1 MKRLTVYVDGSYNK
15 DTKAYGYGMVII
27 TDTDTLSKNGCGVDI
42 EGVWNIAG
50 EVTGAVKAI
59 EYALENGYDELTI
72 CHDYEG
78 IQKWADGEWKAKK
91 KISSDYVKCVNN
103 ARQSGLI
110 INFRWVKGHSGDP
123 YNEQAD
129 RLAKQAIIITDRKE
143 LSNSRGFVLGRSGEG
158 HGFTVDLEVQE
169 AKENLEKKYGK
180 TYRAYAEDIVNQV
193 MNYATSTHK
202 ASPHNFTIQV
212 FVEALHQ
219 ITEEKIKC

>member
-27 TDTDTLSKNGCGVDI
+27 TDTETFSKNGCGIDT
-42 EGVWNIAG
+42 EGAWNVAG

-59 EYALENGYDELTI
+59 EYALENGYNELTI
-72 CHDYEG
+72 CHDYDG

-169 AKENLEKKYGK
+169 AKEKLEKKYGK
-180 TYRAYAEDIVNQV
+180 TYRDYAKDIVNQV
-193 MNYATSTHK
+193 MTYAEETHK
-202 ASPHNFTIQV
+202 ASSTHFTIKV
-212 FVEALHQ
+212 LVEALNQ
-219 ITEEKIKC
+219 ITEDK